1 MVAEVLNALQ
11 PRTGGSY
18 VDCTVGEG
26 GHSLALLERAP
37 EARLM
42 GIDLDRHALE
52 TAGERL
58 KGYDDRVV
66 LVSGNYADL
75 GTLARHH
82 GFEPADGVLFDLGL
96 SSLQVETGGRGFS
109 FSREARLD
117 MRFDPSQAT
126 TAYEVVNGSSERA
139 LSEIIFRLG
148 EEPAARRIARGIVR
162 NRPIDTTIQLAEV
175 VSRAKGLPVRGRT
188 HPATRTFQA
197 IRMAVNGELENL
209 GRGLDEA
216 IALLRTCG
224 RLVVIA
230 YHSLEDRLVKGLLRR
245 EASECIC
252 PPGTPECICRHTATV
267 RLINRRPARP
277 TEDEVRAN
285 PRSRSARMRV
295 AERI

>member
-1 MVAEVLNALQ
+1 MDALQ
-11 PRTGGSY
+11 PKAEGSY

-26 GHSLALLERAP
+26 GHSLALLETAP
-37 EARLM
+37 ESRLL
-42 GIDLDRHALE
+42 GIDLDHYALE
-52 TAGERL
+52 SAGERL
-58 KGYDDRVV
+58 KGHGDRIV
-66 LVSGNYADL
+66 LMAGNYSDL

-126 TAYEVVNGSSERA
+126 TAHDVVNRSSERA

-148 EEPAARRIARGIVR
+148 EEPAARRVAREIVR
-162 NRPIDTTIQLAEV
+162 NRPIDTTIRLAEV
-175 VSRAKGLPVRGRT
+175 VSRAKSRPVGGRT

-209 GRGLDEA
+209 GRALGEA
-216 IALLRTCG
+216 IALLRTGG

-230 YHSLEDRLVKGLLRR
+230 YHSLEDRLVKGVLRR
-245 EASECIC
+245 EASDCIC

-277 TEDEVRAN
+277 SEDEVRAN